1 MRWPPGH
8 HLPGWRNRACIAAA
22 LRADFCRMKTTSRSL
37 VRCLLLGAVAF
48 SAASCVEVG
57 YPYRSAVVVPATT
70 TRVYA
75 PAPVVVAPAPV
86 IVAPRRAARRYW
98 W

>member
-1 MRWPPGH
+1 MKKT
-8 HLPGWRNRACIAAA
+8 
-22 LRADFCRMKTTSRSL
+22 LRST
-37 VRCLLLGAVAF
+37 VRFLLLGAVAV
-48 SAASCVEVG
+48 SAVSCVEVG

-70 TRVYA
+70 TTTRVYA

-86 IVAPRRAARRYW
+86 VVAPRRAVRRYW